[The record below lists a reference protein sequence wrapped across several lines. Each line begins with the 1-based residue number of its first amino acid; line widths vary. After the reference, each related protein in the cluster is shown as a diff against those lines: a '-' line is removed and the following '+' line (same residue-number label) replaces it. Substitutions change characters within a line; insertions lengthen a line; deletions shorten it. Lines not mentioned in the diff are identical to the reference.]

1 MSVTSLGW
9 RHRGVCT
16 PADLGVFF
24 GPDGESGAERQAREA
39 KARRVC
45 APCPVRRECL
55 SFAVTTPQKAGYWG
69 GHRRGRACPDPPQLP
84 PSPEGVRAMTRPTPA
99 EIRSS
104 RRGAL
109 RVAALAALG
118 TLVMLAVYFRLRD
131 HAAGVAIGSA
141 TFAGVWL
148 EGLAGARRARR
159 RYPR

>member
-1 MSVTSLGW
+1 MSAPSLNW

-69 GHRRGRACPDPPQLP
+69 GTG
-84 PSPEGVRAMTRPTPA
+84 EV
-99 EIRSS
+99 E
-104 RRGAL
+104 
-109 RVAALAALG
+109 
-118 TLVMLAVYFRLRD
+118 
-131 HAAGVAIGSA
+131 
-141 TFAGVWL
+141 
-148 EGLAGARRARR
+148 RARIR
-159 RYPR
+159 RNYLRHLKGYAP